1 MSSAAKAFSI
11 GMIWFMAA
19 GAMTVVFAHALY
31 VPWTAMIAITALIT
45 AAAAFATN
53 AVAKAG
59 SPA

>member
-1 MSSAAKAFSI
+1 MSSAAKVFSI
-11 GMIWFMAA
+11 GTIWFMAA

-31 VPWTAMIAITALIT
+31 VSWATMIVITALIS

-59 SPA
+59 LPA